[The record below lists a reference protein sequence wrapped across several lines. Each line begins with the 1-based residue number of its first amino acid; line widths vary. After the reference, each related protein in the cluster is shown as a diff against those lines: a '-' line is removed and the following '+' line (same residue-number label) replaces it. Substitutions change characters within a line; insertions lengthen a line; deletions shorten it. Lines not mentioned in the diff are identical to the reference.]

1 MAGCA
6 SRLVSEVVRQ
16 DRRDVQL
23 AQGVRAPSLLQETSH
38 RQPGLGHQG
47 LGMSCV
53 RRRRKNEMVTSETR
67 NPAPLQPGH
76 YPEQRD
82 IERPKRNVFA
92 RARYTAHS
100 ALQHASHGSWASRNE
115 IFHHHIEI
123 SAVFLDISST
133 GEPKLSSR
141 KERNGKKQPFIQQIY
156 IKWKKQA
163 VEVPACSGAAQ
174 TAARA
179 LTESG
184 FFSKHLK
191 RFMKSRCCGESKGE
205 DNRVN
210 VCGGCTESPPRP
222 KTR

>member
-23 AQGVRAPSLLQETSH
+23 AEGVRAASLLQETSH

-53 RRRRKNEMVTSETR
+53 RRGRKNEMVTFKTC
-67 NPAPLQPGH
+67 NPAPLQPRH

-82 IERPKRNVFA
+82 INRPKQNVFA
-92 RARYTAHS
+92 MACYTAHS

-115 IFHHHIEI
+115 IFHHPMEI

-141 KERNGKKQPFIQQIY
+141 KERNGKKQPLTQQIY
-156 IKWKKQA
+156 IKWKKT
-163 VEVPACSGAAQ
+163 G
-174 TAARA
+174 
-179 LTESG
+179 
-184 FFSKHLK
+184 
-191 RFMKSRCCGESKGE
+191 CGSPYVLRSSTDRSKG
-205 DNRVN
+205 
-210 VCGGCTESPPRP
+210 PH
-222 KTR
+222 